1 MINISILEEMFDGD
15 KEILRQLF
23 ELYLEEHSTLS
34 DAIEEQYKNN
44 KLPELFRTFH
54 TLFGA
59 LSNLCEEDIL
69 PLIKAIEANAK
80 NHETPSQHSIDSVI
94 AELAKIRLQMI
105 DYLND

>member
-34 DAIEEQYKNN
+34 DTINDQYKNN

-54 TLFGA
+54 TLYGA

-69 PLIKAIEANAK
+69 PLIKTIETNVK
-80 NHETPSQHSIDSVI
+80 NHEKPDQQSIDSVI
-94 AELAKIRLQMI
+94 TQLAKIRQQII

>member
-34 DAIEEQYKNN
+34 DTINEQYKNN

-54 TLFGA
+54 TLYGA
-59 LSNLCEEDIL
+59 LSNLCEEDVL
-69 PLIKAIEANAK
+69 PLIKATETNAK
-80 NHETPSQHSIDSVI
+80 NHETPPQHSIDSVI
-94 AELAKIRLQMI
+94 AELAKIRQQMI

>member
-1 MINISILEEMFDGD
+1 MFDGD

-23 ELYLEEHSTLS
+23 ELYLEEHSALS
-34 DAIEEQYKNN
+34 HTIEEQYKNN

-69 PLIKAIEANAK
+69 PLVKTIEASCK
-80 NHETPSQHSIDSVI
+80 NHETPEAHSINSVI
-94 AELAKIRLQMI
+94 AELAKIRQQMI
-105 DYLND
+105 GYLND

>member
-1 MINISILEEMFDGD
+1 MFDGD

-23 ELYLEEHSTLS
+23 ELYLEEHSALS
-34 DAIEEQYKNN
+34 HTIEDQYKNN

-69 PLIKAIEANAK
+69 PLVKTIEASCK

-94 AELAKIRLQMI
+94 AELAKIRQQMI

>member
-23 ELYLEEHSTLS
+23 ELYLEEHSALS
-34 DAIEEQYKNN
+34 HTIEDQYKNN

-69 PLIKAIEANAK
+69 PLVKTIEASCK

>member
-1 MINISILEEMFDGD
+1 MFDGD

-34 DAIEEQYKNN
+34 DTINDQYKNN

-54 TLFGA
+54 TLYGA

-69 PLIKAIEANAK
+69 PLIKAIETNAK
-80 NHETPSQHSIDSVI
+80 NHETPAQQSIDSVTT
-94 AELAKIRLQMI
+94 ELAKIKQQII

>member
-34 DAIEEQYKNN
+34 DTIEEQYKNN

-69 PLIKAIEANAK
+69 PLIKTIEVSCK
-80 NHETPSQHSIDSVI
+80 NHDTPHQHSIESVI
-94 AELAKIRLQMI
+94 SELAKIKQQMM

>member
-23 ELYLEEHSTLS
+23 ELYLEEHSALS
-34 DAIEEQYKNN
+34 HTIEDQYKNN

-69 PLIKAIEANAK
+69 PLVKTIEASCK

-94 AELAKIRLQMI
+94 AELAKIRQQMI

>member
-23 ELYLEEHSTLS
+23 ELYLEEHSALS
-34 DAIEEQYKNN
+34 HTIEDQYKNN

-69 PLIKAIEANAK
+69 PLVKTIEASCK
-80 NHETPSQHSIDSVI
+80 NHEMPEAHSINSVI
-94 AELAKIRLQMI
+94 AELTKIRQQMI